1 MSFCFYGAVTSRRT
15 ALSRTTLSSYAS
27 TVIML
32 KYVLN
37 KIYLMYNILL
47 NVTMLNVILLNVLL
61 LNVILLNAI
70 PRMSSRSMSLS

>member
-15 ALSRTTLSSYAS
+15 ALSRTTLSNNAS

-32 KYVLN
+32 KYVLD
-37 KIYLMYNILL
+37 KIYLVYNIL
-47 NVTMLNVILLNVLL
+47 LNVILLNVLL

-70 PRMSSRSMSLS
+70 P